1 MQFRRSKLILLGI
14 FTAILFDSALGQEKP
29 RRIGSIDFYGY
40 AGLNL
45 DQIRAALP
53 LHVNDPYP
61 GPAETLEKITKAVT
75 SVIGRPP
82 TDIDP
87 VCCNRD
93 GNYMLFVGLPGASIK
108 ETKLN
113 PVPTG
118 KLQLPQEVTQ
128 LYKEAMDA
136 LIASVLDGNARE
148 DISKGYA
155 LSTTDSRL
163 RAKQEAVR
171 EYATKHEKLIRDVL
185 ATSNEP
191 EQRIAAAYFLGY
203 ANQSKT
209 QITDLVRASHDANDV
224 VRNNATRALGVLADS
239 NPKVAAQIPAGPFI
253 EMLNSG
259 SWSDRNKGGW
269 VLESLT
275 KGRDPKLLA
284 QLRSEALTSLIEMAR
299 WHSAGH
305 AYTLRVLLGRIAGIE
320 EERLT
325 KLASR
330 DTADEIINALDQHA
344 DSISLEMPDKLK
356 LLNVKTETVTFK
368 GRKALRVLD
377 AAPPAT
383 GDEGRLVIL
392 SNTDFQDGTIE
403 VDLAGELGPG
413 ASDTARGFVG
423 IAFRVAADASRFE
436 CIYLR
441 PTNGRAEDQLRRN
454 HSVQYISIPGFPWE
468 LLRKDFPGKYE
479 TYVDLIPGEW
489 TRVKINV
496 RGKGA
501 RLFVNG
507 VEQPTFLVDE
517 LKQGQTRG
525 AVALWIGP
533 GTLAHFANLRISP

>member
-1 MQFRRSKLILLGI
+1 MRFRRSKLILLWI
-14 FTAILFDSALGQEKP
+14 FTVILFGSALGQEKP

-45 DQIRAALP
+45 DQVRAALP

-61 GPAETLEKITKAVT
+61 GPAETLERITKAVT

-93 GNYMLFVGLPGASIK
+93 GNYILFVGLPGASIT

-118 KLQLPQEVTQ
+118 KLQLPPEVIQ
-128 LYKEAMDA
+128 LYKETMDA
-136 LIASVLDGNARE
+136 SMASVLDGNARE
-148 DISKGYA
+148 DTSRGYA

-163 RAKQEAVR
+163 RAKQEAIH

-185 ATSNEP
+185 ATSSEP
-191 EQRIAAAYFLGY
+191 EQRIAAAHFLGY

-209 QITDLVRASHDANDV
+209 QLTDLVRASRDANDI
-224 VRNNATRALGVLADS
+224 VRNNATRALGVLAES
-239 NPKVAAQIPAGPFI
+239 SPKVAAQIPAGPFI

-275 KGRDPKLLA
+275 KSRDAKLLA

-299 WHSAGH
+299 WHSSGH
-305 AYTLRVLLGRIAGIE
+305 AYTARILLGRIAGIE
-320 EERLT
+320 EERLR

-330 DTADEIINALDQHA
+330 DSADEIINALQIA
-344 DSISLEMPDKLK
+344 DSISLDVPDKLK

-377 AAPPAT
+377 AAPPKT
-383 GDEGRLVIL
+383 GDEGRLVVL
-392 SNTDFQDGTIE
+392 SNTDFQEGTIE
-403 VDLAGELGPG
+403 VDLAGELAPG

-468 LLRKDFPGKYE
+468 LLRKEFPGKYE

-489 TRVKINV
+489 TRVRIEV

-507 VEQPTFLVDE
+507 VGQPTFLVDE